1 MFSFVISGML
11 FISAELIASLG
22 IVTNNDKINEQQ
34 TVILEQKRK
43 LTPLSEEEILDV
55 LEKAYKILY
64 EKSPHENTLV
74 GAWAH
79 VALENA
85 KGRKIWNYNFGNIG
99 PLPQEKDVEF
109 YNHFGKTKYRSF
121 NNATEGAVAYWKF
134 LESCPM
140 ALKNFRY
147 NDPQGAAISL
157 KRCNYYRADQTHYSK
172 LLTSLYGTGSRIAK
186 SRKSS
191 R

>member
-1 MFSFVISGML
+1 MFSFIVSGLL
-11 FISAELIASLG
+11 FLSSELIADIKIEIG
-22 IVTNNDKINEQQ
+22 RDKIHDRQEI
-34 TVILEQKRK
+34 VLEQKRR
-43 LTPLSEEEILDV
+43 LTPVTEEDIFEELK
-55 LEKAYKILY
+55 KAYVILY
-64 EKSPHENTLV
+64 NKEPHENLLV

-79 VALENA
+79 VALENG
-85 KGRKIWNYNFGNIG
+85 KGKKIWNNNFGNIG
-99 PLPQEKDVEF
+99 PLPGEDVQF
-109 YNHFGKTKYRSF
+109 YDHFRKTKYRSF
-121 NNATEGAVAYWKF
+121 NDPTSGAMAYWKF

-147 NDPQGAAISL
+147 NDPRGASISL

-186 SRKSS
+186 SRRSP